1 MRNAREGE
9 RRQLVAWTHGEREAE
24 IEPEL
29 VSVPVGVLLTEGE
42 TEGVKDALADLL
54 TLVEL
59 LGDRVTVGDLVE
71 VRLPLADLDAL
82 MEAEPECVADGEN
95 VALGDAVTLL
105 DAEAERVT
113 VVVLEAER
121 VAAARKGRK
130 EQRAA
135 GDLGMRRKRERTRA
149 RRGARRAA

>member
-1 MRNAREGE
+1 MRNARKGEG
-9 RRQLVAWTHGEREAE
+9 RRLVAWTNGEREAE

-82 MEAEPECVADGEN
+82 MEGAPECVADGAN
-95 VALGDAVTLL
+95 GALGDAVTLL

-121 VAAARKGRK
+121 VAAARKG
-130 EQRAA
+130 A
-135 GDLGMRRKRERTRA
+135 GSKGRRVI
-149 RRGARRAA
+149 